1 MSFLLSISGTVSGQI
16 DRQIVA
22 RLIEFIGGV
31 TLNRD
36 HSFGELC
43 SRTDVTSPRRALQ
56 NIESLFG

>member
-1 MSFLLSISGTVSGQI
+1 VSGQI